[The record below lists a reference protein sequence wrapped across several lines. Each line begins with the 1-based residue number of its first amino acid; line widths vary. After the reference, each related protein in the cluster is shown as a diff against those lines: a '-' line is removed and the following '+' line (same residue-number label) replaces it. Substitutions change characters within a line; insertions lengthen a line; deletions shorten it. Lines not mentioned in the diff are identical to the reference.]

1 MREPRSILI
10 TGASS
15 GIGEA
20 FALAY
25 AREGTLLALTGRD
38 KARTEQVAS
47 ACRAKGAEVLAETI
61 DVTDAAAMADLV
73 ARAHAAKPLDLVIA
87 NAGISAGSGG
97 KGESLEQTRRV
108 LAVNVDGVVNT
119 LGPAIDLMRG
129 KPREGAAP
137 RGQLAIV
144 SSLAG
149 FRGFPGAPSYCASKA
164 AVKVWG
170 EALRGEL
177 YRDGIEVTV
186 ICPGY
191 IRTPLTEG
199 NRFPMP
205 LIMDA
210 DRAVRIMRRGLERNR
225 ARIAFPWILQFI
237 LRIIAALPPGWIDP
251 LFRKLPKKTAEIV
264 PG

>member
-1 MREPRSILI
+1 MRDPKSILI

-20 FALAY
+20 LAVAY
-25 AREGTLLALTGRD
+25 AAPGVFLALTGRD
-38 KARTEQVAS
+38 EARTQAVAA
-47 ACRAKGAEVLAETI
+47 ACRAKGATVLAETI
-61 DVTDAAAMADLV
+61 DAADAAAMPAFL
-73 ARAHAAKPLDLVIA
+73 ARAHAQRPLDLVVA

-97 KGESLEQTRRV
+97 KGESTEQARRV

-119 LGPAIDLMRG
+119 VGPSIELMLG
-129 KPREGAAP
+129 KPRAGAAP
-137 RGQLAIV
+137 RGQIAIV

-177 YRDGIEVTV
+177 HGHGVEVTV

-191 IRTPLTEG
+191 VRTRMTAD
-199 NRFPMP
+199 NRYRMP

-210 DRAVRIMRRGLERNR
+210 DRAIRIIRRGLERNR
-225 ARIAFPWILQFI
+225 ARIAFPWRFYVLVQ
-237 LRIIAALPPGWIDP
+237 LIAALPPSWTDP
-251 LFRKLPKKTAEIV
+251 LFRRLPKKKA
-264 PG
+264 G

>member
-1 MREPRSILI
+1 MRDPKSVLI

-20 FALAY
+20 LAASY
-25 AREGTLLALTGRD
+25 AAPGVFLALTGRD
-38 KARTEQVAS
+38 AARTEGVAA
-47 ACRAKGAEVLAETI
+47 ACRAKGATVLAETV
-61 DVTDAAAMADLV
+61 DATDAAAMGAFV
-73 ARAHAAKPLDLVIA
+73 SRAHAERPLDLVVA

-97 KGESLEQTRRV
+97 KGESTAQARRV

-119 LGPAIDLMRG
+119 VGPAIELMKT
-129 KPREGAAP
+129 KPRDGAAP
-137 RGQLAIV
+137 RGQIGIV

-177 YRDGIEVTV
+177 FRHGIEVSV

-191 IRTPLTEG
+191 IRTRLTEG
-199 NRFPMP
+199 NTFPMP
-205 LIMDA
+205 LLMDA
-210 DRAVRIMRRGLERNR
+210 DRAIRIIRRGLERNK
-225 ARIAFPWILQFI
+225 ARIAFPWRLAF
-237 LRIIAALPPGWIDP
+237 LANLVAALPPAWVDP
-251 LFRKLPKKTAEIV
+251 LFRKLPKKS
-264 PG
+264 GWR